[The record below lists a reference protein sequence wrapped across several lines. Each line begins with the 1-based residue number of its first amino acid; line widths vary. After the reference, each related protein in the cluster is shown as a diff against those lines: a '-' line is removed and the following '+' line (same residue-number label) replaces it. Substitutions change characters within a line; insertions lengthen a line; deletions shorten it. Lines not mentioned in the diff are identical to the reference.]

1 MLFDGR
7 NDAENGEVGRHVYQ
21 HVEHERSHPDGAAA
35 DHGQHDIA
43 GLRDGREGHETLQV
57 GLPDG
62 EKVGDRDRKH
72 RHGIEQ
78 CLPLADHR
86 AEDLHQHG
94 HQHERR
100 RGLRHDREV
109 GSHGRRRTLVGIGRP
124 EMERHERNLEP
135 QPGEEEDHRHDLQR
149 RPRNARRHIV
159 EIERPRRPVEE
170 RDTVEHQ
177 TAREQGAED
186 VFRTRF
192 GRMVLV
198 LVERHQAGHRHRS
211 QFHAQEEEQEIARPD
226 HEIHAQQRR
235 KQQDVEFALFV
246 GRVVAP
252 QPRTGLQADDE
263 RPDGQHALDDGVHR
277 HIAEHAAEYLARRPR
292 NDIGQHLHREQPAG
306 HRRKPAPSA
315 LPGDQVIEE
324 QQDDHRDE
332 RHFGLH
338 VREYIAVIHSRLI
351 H

>member
-1 MLFDGR
+1 
-7 NDAENGEVGRHVYQ
+7 
-21 HVEHERSHPDGAAA
+21 
-35 DHGQHDIA
+35 
-43 GLRDGREGHETLQV
+43 
-57 GLPDG
+57 
-62 EKVGDRDRKH
+62 
-72 RHGIEQ
+72 
-78 CLPLADHR
+78 
-86 AEDLHQHG
+86 
-94 HQHERR
+94 
-100 RGLRHDREV
+100 
-109 GSHGRRRTLVGIGRP
+109 
-124 EMERHERNLEP
+124 
-135 QPGEEEDHRHDLQR
+135 
-149 RPRNARRHIV
+149 
-159 EIERPRRPVEE
+159 
-170 RDTVEHQ
+170 
-177 TAREQGAED
+177 
-186 VFRTRF
+186 
-192 GRMVLV
+192 MVLV

-277 HIAEHAAEYLARRPR
+277 HVLEHAPEHFARSPR
-292 NDIGQHLHREQPAG
+292 NDIDRDLQREQSAG
-306 HRRKPAPSA
+306 DGRKPAASP
-315 LPGDQVIEE
+315 LPRDQVIEK